1 MIGLASRLLWGIPI
15 LLGAVALLGADL
27 LGWSDGYGLWILCL
41 VFGTGATYEAL
52 SMLDHPQGFRRE
64 RRLPWI
70 IAFYVVTIYGVFL
83 TTSVGSV
90 GFGSEG
96 DWPGEL
102 ASAATTLL
110 GAVLLLGALV
120 STALS
125 GGQKSPLWARVHP
138 PLTLLWL
145 SIPMVC
151 TVVLAEADPVGV
163 HLVLC
168 TVLMVKGCDTGA
180 YFIGRKFG
188 KRPLHPVSPRKTI
201 EGLIAGV
208 LTSAVIG
215 YLYAVQLA
223 DPTFSPGMALVLGVL
238 VAVVGQISDLQESAM
253 KRRAGRKDSGAS
265 IPGLGGALDML
276 DSLVLVMPLVLWW
289 RVILAA

>member
-1 MIGLASRLLWGIPI
+1 MKGLATRLLWGIPI
-15 LLGAVALLGADL
+15 LLGAVALMGADL

-41 VFGTGATYEAL
+41 VLGTGATYEAL
-52 SMLDHPQGFRRE
+52 SMLDHPQGSRRK
-64 RRLPWI
+64 RRLLWVL
-70 IAFYVVTIYGVFL
+70 AFYVVTFYGVVL
-83 TTSVGSV
+83 TTNYGHV
-90 GFGSEG
+90 GFNSSVA
-96 DWPGEL
+96 WPGEM
-102 ASAATTLL
+102 ANPATTLF

-125 GGQKSPLWARVHP
+125 GGQKNHLWASVHP
-138 PLTLLWL
+138 PLTVLWM

-151 TVVLAEADPVGV
+151 TLVLAEVDPVGI

-168 TVLMVKGCDTGA
+168 TVLMVKGSDTGA
-180 YFIGRKFG
+180 YFIGRRFG

-215 YLYAVQLA
+215 YLYAVQLD
-223 DPTFSPGMALVLGVL
+223 DPTFSAGMALVLGVL

-253 KRRAGRKDSGAS
+253 KRCAGRKDSGAS

-289 RVILAA
+289 RVVLAA